1 LVKGAGSTFKKLI
14 TNLLDTEKLYNNGAQ
29 KKFLDEYFGPN
40 AVSEGTI
47 LGLPGDEKA
56 NADNSEN
63 IKTIEYKFTVKTES
77 IDFLSNTKILIG
89 KLFEIKSKDKTIY
102 MLVESTDGTFTY
114 VSYCQSFKKFNN
126 YINEQKGPKTEINP
140 KPTNMENLE
149 LRYTKFNNQVFNQF
163 LNQNRS
169 IELKSVFGSENK
181 TEQTKV
187 EVVTLNLLTNSNDK
201 SLFTLKDHKEKE
213 KDFFSKKYGD
223 DNSFDITSKVE

>member
-1 LVKGAGSTFKKLI
+1 
-14 TNLLDTEKLYNNGAQ
+14 
-29 KKFLDEYFGPN
+29 
-40 AVSEGTI
+40 
-47 LGLPGDEKA
+47 
-56 NADNSEN
+56 
-63 IKTIEYKFTVKTES
+63 
-77 IDFLSNTKILIG
+77 
-89 KLFEIKSKDKTIY
+89 

-114 VSYCQSFKKFNN
+114 VSYCQSFKKFSN

-213 KDFFSKKYGD
+213 KTFFSKKYGD